1 MSLAT
6 DAPRLA
12 PWAPRRP
19 RPPESPGQH
28 LTILVAGAPGAGK
41 RTFCRADPDLG
52 LAVRALTAGAG
63 HGRGPTSGTLHLDLV
78 AASDPSAIRSDPRTQ
93 GRVVGAVVVVDT
105 ADLAGCFAVVDSLEA
120 LHMPFVI
127 AINPLPGREHRP
139 PEQVRTA
146 LALPAD
152 VPVMTCDCRDRS
164 AVHRAL
170 VAVTRHALQVATTPG

>member
-19 RPPESPGQH
+19 HRREPPAQR

-41 RTFCRADPDLG
+41 RTFRRADPDLG

-63 HGRGPTSGTLHLDLV
+63 PGRGPTSEAIHLDLV
-78 AASDPSAIRSDPRTQ
+78 TVSDPSAIRPGPRMPHP
-93 GRVVGAVVVVDT
+93 VVGAVVVVDT
-105 ADLAGCFAVVDSLEA
+105 AHLAGCFAAVDALEA
-120 LHMPFVI
+120 QCVPFVV
-127 AINPLPGREHRP
+127 AVNPLPGRARRS
-139 PEQVRTA
+139 PEEVRTA

-152 VPVMTCDCRDRS
+152 VPVLTCDCRHRS

-170 VAVTRHALQVATTPG
+170 VAVTRHALRAAAPAG